1 MYLRVNGVQYDVYH
15 VGYEVDVGLASAAA
29 ALLAER
35 CVVGKAPEEQLEV
48 VHAQHVGRVA
58 NAGGLEQ
65 VAVVS
70 GERVGEERLAH
81 VRSPNGQYAVAL
93 RVGVLQRGVLPLFA
107 ARARRTDGV
116 RVVVDVHEVDVSDGG
131 VADALA
137 RLGLEQRL
145 ELGLLAVRVDG
156 EHLLRMI
163 LVALAA
169 YAAHVALLL
178 LDLARHVAHRVR
190 IGGDQLALL
199 VGMPSWLSCFWR
211 MAIASFFFSSFV
223 WLRTCS
229 MAALTLDDG
238 FCLRAASRSSAST
251 LTRLPELNCSSLC
264 KSGMHDSPI

>member
-1 MYLRVNGVQYDVYH
+1 M
-15 VGYEVDVGLASAAA
+15 
-29 ALLAER
+29 
-35 CVVGKAPEEQLEV
+35 
-48 VHAQHVGRVA
+48 HAQHVVRVA

-156 EHLLRMI
+156 EHLLRLI
-163 LVALAA
+163 LVGLAA
-169 YAAHVALLL
+169 YAAQWPFSSSDYILQIVFWTHLLL
-178 LDLARHVAHRVR
+178 ILQYIFFHLSYLFEIKTQTATNWYKTCT
-190 IGGDQLALL
+190 IGI
-199 VGMPSWLSCFWR
+199 VTS
-211 MAIASFFFSSFV
+211 
-223 WLRTCS
+223 
-229 MAALTLDDG
+229 
-238 FCLRAASRSSAST
+238 
-251 LTRLPELNCSSLC
+251 
-264 KSGMHDSPI
+264 K